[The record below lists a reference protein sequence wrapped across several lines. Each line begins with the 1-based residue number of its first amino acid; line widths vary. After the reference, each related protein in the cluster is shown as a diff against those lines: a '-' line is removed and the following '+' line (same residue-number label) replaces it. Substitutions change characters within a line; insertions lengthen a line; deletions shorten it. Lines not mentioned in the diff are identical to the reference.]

1 MTNKMKRLFVTI
13 LVLILSAGMFII
25 PAWAGDYTPEV
36 SIPVTVNLTGTLPE
50 TPDVFNIVLTR
61 PAGSSNPMPAGA
73 TGDTYVLPI
82 SPKKA
87 EGSAVASE
95 TKNLVMEFNSLGIYS
110 YTIHQQSIG
119 DDDCYQSTKTYDVT
133 IYITNNTSYDGFE
146 TSVAI
151 YERGTN
157 GEAVGGKVPV
167 IFDNRYADPAEVI
180 LTAIKTMDKKTPKD
194 KAFTFMLED
203 EKGKLVEKV
212 QNIGQSVTFSPLV
225 FDEAGTYVYKMSE
238 VKGTS
243 SKISYDK
250 SVYTV
255 TIVVTKDAEGNY
267 QASVSYQK
275 GTAVYEGTPKFANHT
290 KSNNPTTGD
299 MFRMGLWVT
308 LLVGSFAALA
318 ALVVLG
324 VKKSRQK
331 PAAEEETSFKKVK
344 DEDPLNDA
352 DDELLARA
360 AEDIFASEEDGK
372 TEE

>member
-25 PAWAGDYTPEV
+25 PAQAGDYTPEV
-36 SIPVTVNLTGTLPE
+36 SIPVTVNLTGTLPK
-50 TPDVFNIVLTR
+50 TADVFNIVLTR
-61 PAGSSNPMPAGA
+61 PAGSGNPMPAGA
-73 TGDTYVLPI
+73 AGDTYVLSI

-95 TKNLVMEFNSLGIYS
+95 TKNIVMEFNRLGIYS

-133 IYITNNTSYDGFE
+133 VYITNNTGYDGFE
-146 TSVAI
+146 SSVAI
-151 YERGTN
+151 YERDAN
-157 GEAVGGKVPV
+157 GKPVGGKVPV
-167 IFDNRYADPAEVI
+167 IFDNRYADPAVVD
-180 LTAIKTMDKKTPKD
+180 LTAIKTMNKKTPED
-194 KAFTFMLED
+194 KAFTFKLED

-238 VKGTS
+238 VKGLS

-250 SVYTV
+250 SIYTV
-255 TIVVTKDAEGNY
+255 TIVVTKDADGNY
-267 QASVSYQK
+267 QAEVSYKK
-275 GTAVYEGTPKFANHT
+275 GTAVYEGTPKFANYT
-290 KSNNPTTGD
+290 KSSNPTTGD

-308 LLVGSFAALA
+308 LLAGSLVALI

-324 VKKSRQK
+324 VKKSGKK
-331 PAAEEETSFKKVK
+331 PAAEEEVSFKKAK
-344 DEDPLNDA
+344 DEDPLNGA

-360 AEDIFASEEDGK
+360 AEGVLTPEEDEK
-372 TEE
+372 TE